1 VSGLSP
7 PSGPQGGGTVVTIT
21 GTNFASPAAVSF
33 GGTDATNVKVISA
46 GTITATSPSGTGNVV
61 VTVTTPGGTAS
72 SPELFSYL
80 PIPTVTAVSPPSGPQ
95 GGGTVVTI
103 TGTDFASPATV
114 SFGATAATKVMVVG
128 PTTITATSPPGTG
141 TVNVKV
147 TTPGGTSTTSSAD
160 LYRYLA
166 IPAVTKVSPPSGPQ
180 GGGTVVT
187 ITGTNF
193 ASPATVSF
201 GATAATKVTVVS
213 AGKIT
218 AASPTGTGTVDVTV
232 TTPGGTSATSS
243 ADEFSYLS
251 PPTVSLTPSSGVP
264 ASTFNAQLSNFA
276 AAESVE
282 IFFAGNDTGDGCVT
296 DSTGACTVSSVQVPT
311 NLAGGVYTVAA
322 DSTSDSAFASFT
334 ITPTIA
340 LSPSS
345 GTPGSTFNVNGAGF
359 LPDETV
365 SILFG
370 GQATSASC
378 ATGTTGTCSVAN
390 VQVPA
395 TAMAGPVTV
404 TAQGSSSTDSASA
417 SFTVLAP

>member
-1 VSGLSP
+1 MA
-7 PSGPQGGGTVVTIT
+7 GP
-21 GTNFASPAAVSF
+21 
-33 GGTDATNVKVISA
+33 
-46 GTITATSPSGTGNVV
+46 
-61 VTVTTPGGTAS
+61 VTVTAQGSSSTDSAS
-72 SPELFSYL
+72 SSF
-80 PIPTVTAVSPPSGPQ
+80 TV
-95 GGGTVVTI
+95 
-103 TGTDFASPATV
+103 
-114 SFGATAATKVMVVG
+114 
-128 PTTITATSPPGTG
+128 
-141 TVNVKV
+141 
-147 TTPGGTSTTSSAD
+147 
-160 LYRYLA
+160 LA
-166 IPAVTKVSPPSGPQ
+166 
-180 GGGTVVT
+180 
-187 ITGTNF
+187 
-193 ASPATVSF
+193 
-201 GATAATKVTVVS
+201 
-213 AGKIT
+213 
-218 AASPTGTGTVDVTV
+218 
-232 TTPGGTSATSS
+232 
-243 ADEFSYLS
+243 

-417 SFTVLAP
+417 SFTVLAPPTVSLTPSSGVPASTFNAQLSNFAAAESVEIFFAGNDTGDGCVTDSTGACTVSSVQVPTNLAGGVYTVAADSTSDSAFASFTITPTIALSPSSGTPGSTFNVNGAGFLPDETVSILFGGQATSASCATGTTGTCSVANVQVPATAMAGPVTVTAQGSSSTDSASSSFTVLAP